1 MPKIT
6 SSLQFLQWFR
16 PGGPWTL
23 SADVAEVIN
32 DFTEHFSERDPLDM
46 AKAALRVMTLWADW
60 FPPHAQANGLP
71 PHAQANLIAPA
82 LVLASSGPSGIDGAM
97 GIEVTIRKKDF
108 RVEIYDLDHLKTSKT
123 VH

>member
-1 MPKIT
+1 MSIATPA
-6 SSLQFLQWFR
+6 
-16 PGGPWTL
+16 P
-23 SADVAEVIN
+23 VI
-32 DFTEHFSERDPLDM
+32 L
-46 AKAALRVMTLWADW
+46 L
-60 FPPHAQANGLP
+60 ANGHFD